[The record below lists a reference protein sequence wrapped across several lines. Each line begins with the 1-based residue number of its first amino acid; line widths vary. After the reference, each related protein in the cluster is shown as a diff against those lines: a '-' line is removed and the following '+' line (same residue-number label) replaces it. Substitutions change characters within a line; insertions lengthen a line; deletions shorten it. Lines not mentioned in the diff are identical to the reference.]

1 MKTNQHNRADIIAV
15 LGASGTGKSTYVKKH
30 IGRPKDGRLLI
41 FDVMHE
47 YGSFGQVFTRSGE
60 LVTAIMQAG
69 EKGKFRYVFQPS
81 TNPAARG
88 AQFDLL
94 CGVAH
99 AAGNLSF
106 IAEELRFVTT
116 PSRAPVRWAGVS
128 LTGRH
133 KGLSVIGTSQ
143 RPASIDKD
151 FLGNATIIRTGRLV
165 YPQDVKAVATVMQID
180 PAEIAALPDL
190 HFIEKNM
197 QTGQINRGVVKP

>member
-1 MKTNQHNRADIIAV
+1 MKTDQTNRAAIEAV

-30 IGRPKDGRLLI
+30 IKRPKDGRLLI

-47 YGSFGQVFTRSGE
+47 YGEFGQVFKRTRE
-60 LVTAIMQAG
+60 LVAAVFKAG
-69 EKGKFRYVFQPS
+69 KGKFRYVFQAS
-81 TNPAARG
+81 ENPPARA
-88 AQFDLL
+88 AQFDLV
-94 CGVAH
+94 CGLAH
-99 AAGNLSF
+99 AAGNLTF

-133 KGLSVIGTSQ
+133 KGLHVVGTSQ

-165 YPQDVKAVATVMQID
+165 YPEDRKAVASVMQID
-180 PAEIAALPDL
+180 PAEIAKLPDL

-197 QTGQINRGVVKP
+197 QTGQISRGVIKP